1 MKALRTAI
9 KFSLAAVLSLSSA
22 SLLASCSSKK
32 PVELKK
38 IPLAV
43 KRVEFDPKGDLSAI
57 PLNENEGAVTVW
69 SFGCKTDFDFDI
81 VEKTFLTKNDYMVTI
96 KIKNCRVELTA
107 PVTVY
112 LPKDAD
118 RQLIEHEDGHV
129 EICRRIYATADRQAL
144 IAASQ
149 AIGRTYQASGTSLDD
164 ACQKA
169 IEDASLSISQTYHD
183 RASMSVNRVS
193 EAYDILD
200 RAEPGNARELV
211 EKAMN
216 RQIDTRN

>member
-1 MKALRTAI
+1 MY
-9 KFSLAAVLSLSSA
+9 FCSA
-22 SLLASCSSKK
+22 SLLSSCVSKK

-38 IPLAV
+38 VPLTV
-43 KRVEFDPKGDLSAI
+43 ERVSFDPKGDLSKI
-57 PLNENEGAVTVW
+57 PLRENEGAVTVW
-69 SFGCKTDFDFDI
+69 SFGCRTDFDFDI

-96 KIKNCRVELTA
+96 KIKSCRVELTA

-118 RQLIEHEDGHV
+118 EQLIEHEDGHV
-129 EICRRIYATADRQAL
+129 EICRRIYASADRQAL

-149 AIGRTYQASGTSLDD
+149 VIGKTYQASGTSLDD
-164 ACQKA
+164 ACRKA
-169 IEDASLSISQTYHD
+169 VEDASLTISQTYHD
-183 RASMSVNRVS
+183 RASMSVNRIS

-200 RAEPGNARELV
+200 RAEPGNAKDLV